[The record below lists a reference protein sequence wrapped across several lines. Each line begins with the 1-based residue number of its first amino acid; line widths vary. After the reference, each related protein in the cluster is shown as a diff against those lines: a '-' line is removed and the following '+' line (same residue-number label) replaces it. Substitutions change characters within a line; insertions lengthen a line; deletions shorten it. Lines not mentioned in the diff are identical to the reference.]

1 MRWQAED
8 GNLTIVQMKLGDM
21 LLELFCYAEPKQ
33 APESTQQLESDLK
46 RIGIKH
52 FGLKTENI
60 ESTRQQL
67 IKLGQCDEST
77 AITHGRTG
85 IDYLFLK
92 DPDGI
97 FVEIVQDNRAL

>member
-1 MRWQAED
+1 MHWQAEN
-8 GNLTIVQMKLGDM
+8 GNLAIVQMKLGDM
-21 LLELFCYAEPKQ
+21 LLELFCYAEPKP
-33 APESTQQLESDLK
+33 APESTRQLESDLK

-52 FGLKTENI
+52 FGLRTKNI
-60 ESTRQQL
+60 EATRKQL
-67 IKLGQCDEST
+67 IEFGLCDEGT
-77 AITHGRTG
+77 VINHGLTG